1 MGVGIRYFVVD
12 DHDNVMTLSKQRVT
26 DIFDG
31 RRGEPEWAGKT
42 IRYLQVIVT
51 VENRRVVKVHDV
63 QGLRLTLDAEGRH
76 SEEAQTAAM
85 RAAVNAVDF
94 GLPDPHVHGPNV
106 ADARGCSRSGRTLPN
121 TTGSRA
127 ARSCWR
133 SGGSCWDERWGWRRG
148 RARRRR
154 HRRIPRSALIHLC
167 AR

>member
-1 MGVGIRYFVVD
+1 
-12 DHDNVMTLSKQRVT
+12 MTLSKPRLT
-26 DIFDG
+26 DVFGG
-31 RRGEPEWAGKT
+31 RCGEPEWAGKT

-63 QGLRLTLDAEGRH
+63 QGLQLTLDAEGRH

-94 GLPDPHVHGPNV
+94 GLPDLHVHGRMWSMPE
-106 ADARGCSRSGRTLPN
+106 GCSRSGRTRPN
-121 TTGSRA
+121 TIGSRA

>member
-12 DHDNVMTLSKQRVT
+12 DHDNVMTLSKQRLT
-26 DIFDG
+26 DIFGG

-85 RAAVNAVDF
+85 RAAVNVVDF

-106 ADARGCSRSGRTLPN
+106 ADARGVFAKRAYAAKYHWKPSRVVLL
-121 TTGSRA
+121 A
-127 ARSCWR
+127 I
-133 SGGSCWDERWGWRRG
+133 RRLLLG
-148 RARRRR
+148 
-154 HRRIPRSALIHLC
+154 
-167 AR
+167 

>member
-26 DIFDG
+26 YIFDG

-42 IRYLQVIVT
+42 IRYLQGVVT
-51 VENRRVVKVHDV
+51 VENGRVVKVHDV
-63 QGLRLTLDAEGRH
+63 QGLRLTLAGEGRQ

-106 ADARGCSRSGRTLPN
+106 A
-121 TTGSRA
+121 
-127 ARSCWR
+127 
-133 SGGSCWDERWGWRRG
+133 
-148 RARRRR
+148 
-154 HRRIPRSALIHLC
+154 
-167 AR
+167 